1 VRSAELAGNT
11 GTRPA
16 ADDAS
21 RDSANRNSANRDLIS
36 ALAGKQAGRERTVA
50 ENTRRVVMA
59 SAGVMRDQ
67 RADRRRSRSL
77 VLAALLLMF
86 LALGPFVW
94 RVTDDLMGGEHWSDM
109 ATQASLWVCIAG
121 PAMLAAV
128 LVAGWSRIKR

>member
-1 VRSAELAGNT
+1 VRAAELAGNT
-11 GTRPA
+11 GTGPA
-16 ADDAS
+16 ADDGN
-21 RDSANRNSANRDLIS
+21 RDSAQRELLS

-67 RADRRRSRSL
+67 QADRRRSRSL
-77 VLAALLLMF
+77 ALAGFLLVF

-94 RVTDDLMGGEHWSDM
+94 RVADDLMGGEHWSDI
-109 ATQASLWVCIAG
+109 ATQASLWVCIAC